1 MILHL
6 LSLMRWEWF
15 KLRHRWFPWVLLV
28 IFILFSQMLVWVGY
42 LVYRSEGGGEPTYS
56 SCRAACPLVSNQCL
70 DWR

>member
-28 IFILFSQMLVWVGY
+28 IFTLFTQMRVWIGY
-42 LVYRSEGGGEPTYS
+42 LVHRGEGEVG
-56 SCRAACPLVSNQCL
+56 AAELFLLPAA
-70 DWR
+70 